1 MVRRR
6 IFLNGREQFT
16 SGYVPAALGV
26 EEFALALAE
35 LLGVV
40 GLLAL
45 ALAFAG
51 FAPEAQGRSEWPLQ
65 SRQGDQHGSIGSTY
79 ESDSI
84 VRIEEQASRSVTE
97 AAACLRF

>member
-1 MVRRR
+1 M
-6 IFLNGREQFT
+6 
-16 SGYVPAALGV
+16 PAALGV

-65 SRQGDQHGSIGSTY
+65 SRQGDERGIIGSTY

-84 VRIEEQASRSVTE
+84 VRIEEQASRSATE